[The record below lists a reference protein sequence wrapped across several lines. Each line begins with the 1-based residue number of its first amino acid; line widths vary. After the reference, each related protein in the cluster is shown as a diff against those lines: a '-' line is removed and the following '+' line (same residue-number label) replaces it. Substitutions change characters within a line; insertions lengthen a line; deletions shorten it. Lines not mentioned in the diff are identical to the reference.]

1 MKADEARTLLGMSEK
16 DALNPALVHSV
27 WRQKV
32 RLVHPDKNVDGKN
45 ATEQT
50 QTLNEARL
58 VLLSAFQDPRAKKR
72 QEAENELIARAKD
85 KAELEARRQQAEK
98 EEKMKAKLE
107 KKRLREQVKTDLK
120 AKRQAQ
126 KVLKREQKDLAKK
139 AKREHY
145 ELTRKRRAPGTRM
158 HRGIWGYKEGR
169 ELEKE
174 FRTFFQSNFMYA
186 DGQRVFYSDML
197 EKFIKNRDNTTELER
212 NLFRIHTKRLLLETV
227 PDAESSTYTNRRCF
241 LHVCEKSE

>member
-1 MKADEARTLLGMSEK
+1 MSEK
-16 DALNPALVHSV
+16 DALHPALVHSV

-32 RLVHPDKNVDGKN
+32 RLVHPDKNIDGKN

-50 QTLNEARL
+50 QLLNEARL
-58 VLLSAFQDPRAKKR
+58 VLLSVFQDPRAKQR

-85 KAELEARRQQAEK
+85 KAELEARRQL
-98 EEKMKAKLE
+98 EEQEAKTNRRLE
-107 KKRLREQVKTDLK
+107 KKRLREMEKADLK

-126 KVLKREQKDLAKK
+126 KLCKREKKDQEKK

-169 ELEKE
+169 QIEEE
-174 FRTFFQSNFMYA
+174 FRKFFRNNYVYA
-186 DGQRVFYSDML
+186 EGQRVFYSDML
-197 EKFIKNRDNTTELER
+197 EKFVEMRETTTELER

-227 PDAESSTYTNRRCF
+227 PDAETSTYTNRRCF
-241 LHVCEKSE
+241 LHVCEKNE